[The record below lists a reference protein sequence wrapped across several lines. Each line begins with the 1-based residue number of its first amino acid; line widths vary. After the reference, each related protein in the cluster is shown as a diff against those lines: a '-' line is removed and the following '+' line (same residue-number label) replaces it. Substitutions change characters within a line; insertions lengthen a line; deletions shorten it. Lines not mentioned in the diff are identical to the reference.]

1 MSNEVDMARFKM
13 VITEGWDE
21 SGERFVTFNFDSP
34 IDGQCVPLYDGL
46 AMLELA
52 KLNLIAR
59 YKNPG
64 HDGGPE
70 E

>member
-1 MSNEVDMARFKM
+1 MSNELDMARFKM

-34 IDGQCVPLYDGL
+34 VDGLCVPLYDGL

-52 KLNLIAR
+52 KLNLLAR
-59 YKNPG
+59 YRKPG
-64 HDGGPE
+64 HDE
-70 E
+70 ENE